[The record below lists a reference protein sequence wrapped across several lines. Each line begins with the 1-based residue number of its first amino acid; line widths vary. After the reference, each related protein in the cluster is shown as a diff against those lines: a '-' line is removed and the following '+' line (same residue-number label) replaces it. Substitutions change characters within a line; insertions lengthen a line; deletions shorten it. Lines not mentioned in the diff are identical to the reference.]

1 METIGVY
8 KAKTHL
14 SKLLERVKKGERIII
29 SKHGMPVAVLQPVE
43 SSENVD
49 VASVIEEI
57 HRIREKNSLSG
68 LSIREMIEEGRR

>member
-43 SSENVD
+43 SSGNVD

-57 HRIREKNSLSG
+57 HRIREINSLSG